1 MFRIINID
9 PYFFGWF
16 TMNLFS
22 FSRFKYEITRSPM
35 NKFWVHYYFREL
47 TMNSFGLSWKN
58 FWIHYLFSRIH
69 FQFNIFFANSL
80 SIQNLFSQIHYE
92 FPIFFANSLGIYY
105 LLREFTMNSFFREL
119 TIYLRVHFQFTIYFT
134 NLLSIHCLFD
144 ESNNDS
150 PSFWRNH

>member
-47 TMNSFGLSWKN
+47 TMNSLGLSWKN
-58 FWIHYLFSRIH
+58 FEFTISFREST
-69 FQFNIFFANSL
+69 FNSIFFFANSL

-105 LLREFTMNSFFREL
+105 LLREFTMNSFFRES
-119 TIYLRVHFQFTIYFT
+119 TIYLRVHFQFTIYFA
-134 NLLSIHCLFD
+134 NSLSIHCLFD
-144 ESNNDS
+144 ESNNDLL
-150 PSFWRNH
+150 SFWRNH